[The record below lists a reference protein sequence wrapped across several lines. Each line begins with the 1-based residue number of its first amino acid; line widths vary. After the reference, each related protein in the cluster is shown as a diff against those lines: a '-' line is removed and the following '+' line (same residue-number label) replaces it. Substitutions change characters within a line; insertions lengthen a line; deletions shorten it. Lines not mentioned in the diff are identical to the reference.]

1 MSRHAGS
8 ASDIRSAQRAGLFEL
23 QAAIL
28 RAGTAPCVGSTLWI
42 SDDPADQE
50 YAAGHCTQCPV
61 ITECRNYGLTY
72 PHEEGVYG
80 GLTEKQRKHTR
91 RRKFHD

>member
-8 ASDIRSAQRAGLFEL
+8 ASDIRSAQLAGLFEL

-28 RAGTAPCVGSTLWI
+28 QAEHAPCVNSLLWI
-42 SDDPADQE
+42 SDDPEHQE
-50 YAAGHCTQCPV
+50 YAAWHCRRCPV
-61 ITECRNYGLTY
+61 LDQCRDYGLKY

-80 GLTEKQRKHTR
+80 GLTEKQRLHPQNQLPLN
-91 RRKFHD
+91 